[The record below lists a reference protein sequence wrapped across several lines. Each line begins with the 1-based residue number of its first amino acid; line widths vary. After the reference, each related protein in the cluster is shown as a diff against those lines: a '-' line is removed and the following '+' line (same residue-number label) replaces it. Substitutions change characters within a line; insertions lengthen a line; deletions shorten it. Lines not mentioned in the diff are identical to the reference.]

1 MLRRMKN
8 TLTIWFLCLLMIQ
21 TSLSA
26 QSRADKD
33 SLLSALESLP
43 DSVRLERLSKAAYK
57 QMKGDLKIYARL
69 LLEEAE
75 RQQNDYYQASALFL
89 LARHYYIKN
98 SDSMRFFIGK
108 AEPLLIATDRLE
120 ELFRLKA
127 WNLYAYQREGQP
139 EKIIPEANRVKE
151 QARELNYPEGEEMVD
166 QALANYY
173 IESDLVDDG
182 IRLYEEIF
190 QRMEARNAPLP
201 KRIYIIRQLENNSNV
216 SAEKRYFY
224 LNKLDGYIRHCE
236 ENGIDQL
243 SPDLSLPYLRYL
255 YQRSYALAYIDEEKP
270 EKAYHHLKLAEKI
283 MYEGHMEAVE
293 GTVIMQMWLSYYT
306 LVKDAYHALPLA
318 DSLIRFYKNHHRYT
332 GLINISSVKGDLL
345 YKVGRGMEAATVY
358 RELATLKDSITREE
372 YYQQLAK
379 LRTRHDIDNLE
390 LKNKEMELK
399 AVRTRNQL
407 WVMGGGLSFLALI
420 CGLLVYIAWS
430 RHRYGLQLKAA
441 KEKAEEADRL
451 KSAFLANMNHEIRT
465 PLNAIVGFS
474 QVLVEEEDKQTRQ
487 ELAEIIQN
495 NNELLQRLIVDVLD
509 ISKIES
515 NSLSLRYASVAIL
528 PLMKEIYNI
537 MQLKITP
544 DVNLLLADCPPLE
557 METDRNRLTQILTN
571 LLNNAVKHTPSGH
584 IHFGYTL
591 GEDKVCFFVE
601 DTGEGIP
608 ADQLERIFSRFV
620 QLSSWSKG
628 VGLGLAI
635 CRGLAEKMGGK
646 IEVESEVGK
655 GSLFRV
661 ILPVKQTENTAKA

>member
-1 MLRRMKN
+1 MKN
-8 TLTIWFLCLLMIQ
+8 TLAILLLYLLMIQ
-21 TSLSA
+21 TSASA
-26 QSRADKD
+26 QYRADTD
-33 SLLSALESLP
+33 SLLRTLEALP
-43 DSVRLERLSKAAYK
+43 DSARLTRLHELAYK
-57 QMKGDLKIYARL
+57 QIKGDLKTYAQL

-75 RQQNDYYQASALFL
+75 RQHNEKFQATALFL
-89 LARHYYIKN
+89 LARHYYITDG
-98 SDSMRFFIGK
+98 DSMRFFIGK

-139 EKIIPEANRVKE
+139 EKIIPEANAVKE
-151 QARELNYPEGEEMVD
+151 QAQRLNYPEGEEMVD

-173 IESDLVDDG
+173 MESDLIDDG
-182 IRLYEEIF
+182 IKLYEEIF
-190 QRMEARNAPLP
+190 QRMEARDAPLV

-224 LNKLDGYIRHCE
+224 LNKLNEYIRYCE
-236 ENGIDQL
+236 ENGIEQL
-243 SPDLSLPYLRYL
+243 SADLTLNYLRYL
-255 YQRSYALAYIDEEKP
+255 YQRSYALANIDEENP
-270 EKAYHHLKLAEKI
+270 EKAFRHLKLAEKI
-283 MYEGHMEAVE
+283 MYEEQLEFIE
-293 GTVIMQMWLSYYT
+293 GIVIKQMWLSYYT
-306 LVKDAYHALPLA
+306 LIKDPVRAIPLA
-318 DSLIRFYKNHHRYT
+318 ESLIEYYKERHRYT
-332 GLINISSVKGDLL
+332 GLINTISVKGNLL

-358 RELATLKDSITREE
+358 RELAALKDSITREE

-379 LRTRHDIDNLE
+379 LRTRHDIDKLE
-390 LKNKEMELK
+390 IKNKEMELE
-399 AVRTRNQL
+399 AVSTRNQL
-407 WVMGGGLSFLALI
+407 WIMGGGLSFLALV

-430 RHRYGLQLKAA
+430 RHRHSLQLQAA

-474 QVLVEEEDKQTRQ
+474 QVLVEEENKQTRQ

-515 NSLSLRYASVAIL
+515 NSMSLRYASHSIP

-537 MQLKITP
+537 ICLKITP
-544 DVNLLLADCPPLE
+544 DVSLILDDCPPLQ
-557 METDRNRLTQILTN
+557 MDTDRNRLTQILTN
-571 LLNNAVKHTPSGH
+571 LLNNAIKHTSSGH
-584 IHFGYTL
+584 IRFGYTL
-591 GEDKVCFFVE
+591 QEDKVCFFVE

-608 ADQLERIFSRFV
+608 ADQQERIFSRFV

-635 CRGLAEKMGGK
+635 CRGLTEKMGGR
-646 IEVESEVGK
+646 IEVESEMGK
-655 GSLFRV
+655 GSVFRV
-661 ILPVKQTENTAKA
+661 TLPVKQAE

>member
-1 MLRRMKN
+1 MKN
-8 TLTIWFLCLLMIQ
+8 TFVSWLLYLLMIQ

-26 QSRADKD
+26 QHRADTD
-33 SLLSALESLP
+33 GLLSTLESLP
-43 DSVRLERLSKAAYK
+43 DSVRLERLSEVAYK
-57 QMKGDLKIYARL
+57 QIKGDLKTYARL

-75 RQQNDYYQASALFL
+75 RQQNEYYQASALFL

-98 SDSMRFFIGK
+98 GDSMRFFIGK

-151 QARELNYPEGEEMVD
+151 QAGKLNYPEGEEMVD

-173 IESDLVDDG
+173 MESDLFDDG

-190 QRMEARNAPLP
+190 QRMEARNAPIL
-201 KRIYIIRQLENNSNV
+201 KRIYIIRQLQNNSHV

-224 LNKLDGYIRHCE
+224 LNKLDEYIRHCE
-236 ENGIDQL
+236 GNGIDQL
-243 SPDLSLPYLRYL
+243 SPDISLPYLRYL
-255 YQRSYALAYIDEEKP
+255 YQRSYALASIDEDNA
-270 EKAYHHLKLAEKI
+270 EKAYRHLKLAEKI
-283 MYEGHMEAVE
+283 MYEEHMEAVE
-293 GTVIMQMWLSYYT
+293 GIVIMQMWLSYYT
-306 LVKDAYHALPLA
+306 LIKDAYRALPLA
-318 DSLIRFYKNHHRYT
+318 DSLMRFYKNHRRYT
-332 GLINISSVKGDLL
+332 GLINISAIKGDLL

-358 RELATLKDSITREE
+358 RELAMLKDSITREE
-372 YYQQLAK
+372 YYQQLAR
-379 LRTRHDIDNLE
+379 LRTRHDIDKLE
-390 LKNKEMELK
+390 IKNKEMELE

-407 WVMGGGLSFLALI
+407 WVMAGGLSLLVLI

-474 QVLVEEEDKQTRQ
+474 QVLVEEEDKQIRQ

-515 NSLSLRYASVAIL
+515 NSMSLRYAWQDIP

-544 DVNLLLADCPPLE
+544 GVCLLLDDCLPLR
-557 METDRNRLTQILTN
+557 MNTDRNRLTQILTN
-571 LLNNAVKHTPSGH
+571 LLNNAIKHTSSGH
-584 IHFGYTL
+584 IRFGYVL
-591 GEDKVCFFVE
+591 QEDYACFFVE

-635 CRGLAEKMGGK
+635 CRGLAEKMGGR

-655 GSLFRV
+655 GSVFRV
-661 ILPVKQTENTAKA
+661 ILPVNQAGSVAKA